1 MSDSDAVARRTVV
14 VTDPIGV
21 HLRTATNMAAVV
33 GRSRSRVTVIKGDRQ
48 VPAADI
54 FGVLTL
60 DTPTGQSLTLEAVGQ
75 DAEAVLDALVP
86 FFEGRF
92 PEEANHRESRGA

>member
-1 MSDSDAVARRTVV
+1 
-14 VTDPIGV
+14 
-21 HLRTATNMAAVV
+21 
-33 GRSRSRVTVIKGDRQ
+33 

-60 DTPTGQSLTLEAVGQ
+60 DTPSGQTLTLEAVGQ
-75 DAEAVLDALVP
+75 DAEAVLDAIEP

-92 PEEANHRESRGA
+92 PD

>member
-1 MSDSDAVARRTVV
+1 MSDSDSVARRTVV

-21 HLRTATNMAAVV
+21 HLRTATNMAAAV
-33 GRSRSRVTVIKGDRQ
+33 GRSQSQVTVIKGDRR

-60 DTPTGQSLTLEAVGQ
+60 DTPHGQTLTLEAVGQ
-75 DAEAVLDALVP
+75 DAEAVLDAIEP
-86 FFEGRF
+86 FFAGHF
-92 PEEANHRESRGA
+92 PD